1 MQFTTPIQQ
10 LTTCPQC
17 DNIVRT
23 DAEFCNIC
31 GKRLRPASPS
41 PYLSFAQQE
50 EADDEDEYEDDED
63 YLDDDD
69 EQEFSATAQPLITQP
84 LHHYRLRLAKY

>member
-41 PYLSFAQQE
+41 PYLSPAQQE
-50 EADDEDEYEDDED
+50 EADDEDEY
-63 YLDDDD
+63 DDDD